1 MKIQNAIL
9 GIMLAS
15 VNCLVCCKK
24 NDSKPTD
31 VSCSSALPDS
41 ISFRQDV
48 LPILAK
54 CSLPAC
60 HSGAHPEGHLNL
72 DSSMAYSQLREPG
85 SGYLNALK
93 PESSVL
99 YITLTNSSRPM
110 PPTGQLPGCEIAILR
125 KWMVQGSMDN

>member
-1 MKIQNAIL
+1 MKIRNATF
-9 GIMLAS
+9 GIMLGS
-15 VNCLVCCKK
+15 VIFLVCCKK
-24 NDSKPTD
+24 SETTPPV
-31 VSCSSALPDS
+31 VSCSTALPDS
-41 ISFRQDV
+41 ISFRRDV

-54 CSLPAC
+54 CSLPGC
-60 HSGAHPEGHLNL
+60 HSGSNPDGNLNL
-72 DSSMAYSQLREPG
+72 EAATAFSQLRQPG

-110 PPTGQLPGCEIAILR
+110 PPTGQLPSCDIAILR